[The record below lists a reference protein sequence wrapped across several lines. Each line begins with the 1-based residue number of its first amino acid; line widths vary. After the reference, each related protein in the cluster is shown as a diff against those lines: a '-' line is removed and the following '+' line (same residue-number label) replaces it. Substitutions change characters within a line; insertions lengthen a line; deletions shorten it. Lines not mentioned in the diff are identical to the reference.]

1 MMIRR
6 KKQGAKLLTRI
17 SHEDAKDLIS
27 LARPREQDDFT
38 KFS

>member
-6 KKQGAKLLTRI
+6 KKQGETSNKNI
-17 SHEDAKDLIS
+17 HKDAKDLIS